1 MSEAARTRLDQALAA
16 AAGGL
21 PVYFLVQYLFVA
33 LLRLPH
39 PFALEWIESGMLQVV
54 QRVLEG
60 RPIYGPPSLE
70 YTPFI
75 YMPLYA
81 WVCAAVVPILGA
93 GLAGLRLV
101 SLLSSIG
108 LLWVVFLWARRAGGG
123 AKAGLLAAGLLA
135 ASYRAAGAWL
145 DVARVDSLF
154 VFLLLLGLYLATGQG
169 MLRGAAA
176 GVVLG
181 LALLTK
187 QQALLAALPAVAWL
201 ACERRV
207 RALPLVIPLVLVTGG
222 ALWWLNR
229 TSGGWFLYYTFV
241 LPGRH
246 ENLWSQAGVF
256 WQKDLWGTLPLACL
270 AGLYWLIAAGPP
282 AGGRERAAAACLLGC
297 VAASWLSRMH
307 WGGYENVLLPAYA
320 MIAVLFGPGAVRL
333 RERLRGAF
341 GAGGSAAVG
350 AMIILQY
357 LSLLYNPVAQVPTG
371 ADYEAGRALVRR
383 IAGVPGEVLV
393 LKHPYLARMAGKPEH
408 AHWMALLDALR
419 AADAPVVEGL
429 RDELSRAVQAR
440 RFAAIVLDD
449 RGDLEGLEG
458 IYVLRGAVFETDVFW
473 PVTGMRT
480 RPELWYE
487 PAPQPPDHAPRGAE

>member
-1 MSEAARTRLDQALAA
+1 
-16 AAGGL
+16 
-21 PVYFLVQYLFVA
+21 VYFLVQYLLVA

-54 QRVLEG
+54 ERVVEG
-60 RPIYGPPSLE
+60 RPIYCPPSLE

-81 WVCAAVVPILGA
+81 WVCAAVVPLLGT

-108 LLWVVFLWARRAGGG
+108 LLGVVFLWARRAGGG
-123 AKAGLLAAGLLA
+123 TKVGLLAAGLLA

-169 MLRGAAA
+169 VLRGTA
-176 GVVLG
+176 GGVA
-181 LALLTK
+181 LALAVLTK
-187 QQALLAALPAVAWL
+187 QQALLAALPAVAYL
-201 ACERRV
+201 AYERRV
-207 RALPLVIPLVLVTGG
+207 RALPLVVPLVLVTGG
-222 ALWWLNR
+222 VLWWQNL
-229 TSGGWFLYYTFV
+229 TSGSWFLYYTFV

-246 ENLWSQAGVF
+246 ENLWSQAGMF
-256 WQKDLWGTLPLACL
+256 WQKDLWGALPLACFV
-270 AGLYWLIAAGPP
+270 ALYWLITARTA
-282 AGGRERAAAACLLGC
+282 AGGRDRAAAASLLGC

-320 MIAVLFGPGAVRL
+320 MIAVLFGPGAARL
-333 RERLRGAF
+333 EKRLAGAF
-341 GAGGSAAVG
+341 GAVG
-350 AMIILQY
+350 AAAMRALVVVQF
-357 LSLLYNPVAQVPTG
+357 LALLYNPLAQVPTS
-371 ADYEAGRALVRR
+371 ADFEAGRRLVQR
-383 IAGVPGEVLV
+383 IADTPGEVLV
-393 LKHPYLARMAGKPEH
+393 FKHPYLARMAGKPEH
-408 AHWMALLDALR
+408 AHWMALLDVLR

-429 RDELSRAVQAR
+429 REELSRAVQAR

-449 RGDLEGLEG
+449 RADLEGLEG
-458 IYVLRGAVFETDVFW
+458 FYVLRGPVFDEDVFW

-487 PAPQPPDHAPRGAE
+487 PDPQPPDHAPRGAE